1 MSLIAH
7 WATKTEEYEE
17 ALQALLDCDERLA
30 EYAEAVAGLRDAAR
44 AATTQGAVVL
54 DDAAR
59 ARIAD
64 ALTGPIG
71 AYRGSPSDALTDADI
86 IIAAALRGQ

>member
-44 AATTQGAVVL
+44 AATTQGAVEETDRLRRKLESVERSRSA
-54 DDAAR
+54 DEDRYEAEIAR
-59 ARIAD
+59 LR
-64 ALTGPIG
+64 
-71 AYRGSPSDALTDADI
+71 ALTDSG
-86 IIAAALRGQ
+86 GQEDR